1 MNGTPSQA
9 PDPAGGRALTRAEA
23 QAEARSS
30 PVTTLRGVGQAMA
43 DKLGALGIRTVE
55 DVLFHLPFRYQD
67 RTRLTPIGALEP
79 GREAVVRGEV
89 LMADVVIQR
98 RRCLLVRLAD
108 GTGSVMLRF
117 FHFGQSQVRQFER
130 GARVQAF
137 GEARRGPGQLEMV
150 HPEYRVL
157 RPVGPDG
164 EEPPLDGALTAFY
177 PATEGVAQPTLR
189 RLTDQAL
196 ERLDASLL
204 PDWLPAEAVA
214 GSGLPALGE
223 ALRTVHRPPPAAN
236 VEALIEGV
244 HPATRRLAFEEL
256 VAHRLG
262 LRRLRAE
269 TLVHRAPAVAPG
281 GPLARGLRES
291 LPFALTGAQTRV
303 LKDLLRDMTSPEPML
318 RLVQGDVGSGKTVV
332 AALAAAAV
340 VESGHQVALMAP
352 TEILAEQHLGSFS
365 DWFGALGVEV
375 GWLTGKLTP
384 ARRRSALEGVASGRT
399 RLVVGTHALFQK
411 SVEFENLGLAIIDE
425 QHRFGVHQRLALR
438 NKGGRDARGA
448 RTQPHQLVMTATPIP
463 RTLAMTAY
471 ADLDVSVIDEL
482 PPGRKPVTTVAIDA
496 ARRAEIVDRVGAAVD
511 EGRQVYWVCTLIEES
526 EHLQA
531 EAAEDTVRALAEL
544 LPGRRVGLVH
554 GRLRPAEKDAV
565 MQRFKGREIDL
576 LVATTVIEVG
586 VDVPN
591 ASLMII
597 ENAERLG
604 LSQLHQL
611 RGRVGRGD
619 AQSSC
624 ILLFQ
629 GPLSENARE
638 RLGIMRETNDGFLIA
653 EKDLELR
660 GAGEVLG
667 TRQTGLAEFR
677 IAVLGRDDDLLDA
690 VSEVADGLLGADE
703 AAVEGLIRR
712 WIGDER
718 KDYGAV

>member
-1 MNGTPSQA
+1 MSGTPTKA
-9 PDPAGGRALTRAEA
+9 GPDA
-23 QAEARSS
+23 QAAERSM

-43 DKLGALGIRTVE
+43 DKLAALGVRTVE

-89 LMADVVIQR
+89 LMADVVVQR
-98 RRCLLVRLAD
+98 RRCLLVRVAD
-108 GTGSVMLRF
+108 GTGSAMLRF
-117 FHFGQSQVRQFER
+117 FHFGQSQVHQFER

-157 RPVGPDG
+157 GRAGTDG

-177 PATEGVAQPTLR
+177 PATDGVAQPTLR
-189 RLTDQAL
+189 RLSDQAL

-204 PDWLPAEAVA
+204 PDWLPAGPMAA
-214 GSGLPALGE
+214 TGLPALGE
-223 ALRTVHRPPPAAN
+223 ALRTVHRPPPQAD
-236 VEALIEGV
+236 VGALMEGV

-269 TLVHRAPAVAPG
+269 AQVHRAPDVHRPSA
-281 GPLARGLRES
+281 LARRLYAS
-291 LPFALTGAQTRV
+291 LPFELTGAQRRV
-303 LKDLLRDMTSPEPML
+303 LGDLADDMATPEPML

-340 VESGHQVALMAP
+340 VESGYQVALMAP
-352 TEILAEQHLGSFS
+352 TEILAEQHLRSFAG
-365 DWFGALGVEV
+365 WFDALGIEV

-384 ARRRSALEGVASGRT
+384 ARRRDALEAVATGRT
-399 RLVVGTHALFQK
+399 RIVVGTHALFQK
-411 SVEFENLGLAIIDE
+411 DVAFESLGLAIIDE

-438 NKGGRDARGA
+438 NKGA
-448 RTQPHQLVMTATPIP
+448 RTAAGEPVQPHQLVMTATPIP

-471 ADLDVSVIDEL
+471 ADLDVSIIDEL

-496 ARRAEIVDRVGAAVD
+496 ARRAEIVDRVDAAIA

-531 EAAEDTVRALAEL
+531 EAAEDVLGTLTEL

-554 GRLRPAEKDAV
+554 GRLKPAEKDAV

-624 ILLFQ
+624 ILLYQ

-677 IAVLGRDDDLLDA
+677 IAVLGRDDDLLDT
-690 VSEVADGLLGADE
+690 VSEVADELLATDG
-703 AAVEGLIRR
+703 AAVDGLIRR
-712 WIGDER
+712 WIGDEK